1 MLALFSLPLPAMA
14 MFSDA
19 AGVNYVLN
27 SNGENTRGAIIP
39 DQRVNAA
46 VPDSITLN
54 FTEYELHVGESFQ
67 LIATIW
73 PDSLSARVNLEWSSR
88 NQSVA
93 EVNSNGVVTAVGVGS
108 SVVSVICGAV
118 RATCEIT
125 VKENEVLAQAVELT
139 PESAEL
145 EVGETFSLAATIYPE
160 NTTDK
165 SLAWS
170 SSDAAVASVD
180 ENGVV
185 TAVAV
190 GSCVITATCGEVA
203 GTCAITVK
211 NPVIPADCIVLT
223 PDNAVIEVGDILEI
237 TATVYPENATE
248 SRLTWRSSDENVATV
263 HEHGH
268 RNATVTALNPGE
280 CTITAECYSPNG
292 VIMGSASIT
301 VKIHEVL
308 ADSVVLNLNSAMLE
322 LGEELRL
329 IATVYPE
336 DVTETLTW
344 QSSNEDVATVD
355 ENGVVTAVAVGSC
368 VITATC
374 GEVAGTCAI
383 TVKTPVIPADYIVL
397 TPDSAVIEV
406 GDILEITAT
415 VYPENATES
424 RLTWRSSDENVATV
438 HEHGHR
444 NATVTALNPGEC
456 TITAECFS
464 PNGLIMGS
472 ASITVRIHE
481 ILADSVVL
489 NLDSAM
495 LAIGEELPLIATV
508 YPEDVTE
515 ALTWQS
521 SNEDVAAVGENGVVM
536 AVATGECDVTATCS
550 GISSSCHI
558 QVYDPADVVITFDC
572 EEARVVLNHEVVL
585 TPSVSLPVR
594 GGLSVI
600 SSDTTVVSAK
610 VDNGKVML
618 SGVGFGKATVSVSS
632 LDGLARPDT
641 CDVVVSTLMGDV
653 DFDGNLTINDLTGLI
668 DYMLS
673 GGTRADTYYFDVF
686 SDGQINVSDLT
697 ELIDILLS
705 GDEGVFVIVLESV
718 SLSLESAEINL
729 GGSVVLEALVLPED
743 VTNNFTSWTSTD
755 ESVAKVSDGVV
766 SAVGVGECSIMV
778 MCKDQAATCRIEVHE
793 TMPEKVVLDQD
804 NLSML
809 PGQTMTLTATVY
821 PENTTNKNVTWS
833 STNRNV
839 AEVVDGKVTA
849 VAVGDCYII
858 ADCQGVRDTCA
869 VNVHV
874 VMPESVVLDQHS
886 VSLLPGASVALTAT
900 VYPEN
905 TTNNTVTWTSTDRNV
920 AEVEDGKVT
929 AVAVGDCFIIAD
941 CQGVRDT
948 CSVNVHVV
956 MPESVVLDQHSVS
969 LLPGASVAL
978 TATVYPENTTNNTV
992 TWTSTDRNVAEVVD
1006 GKVTAV
1012 AVGDCYIIADC
1023 QGVRDTCSVN
1033 VHAVMPES
1041 VVLSEHSVS
1050 LLPGAS
1056 VALTATVYPEN
1067 TTNNAVTWTSTDRNV
1082 AEVEDGKVTAV
1093 AVGDC
1098 FIIAD
1103 CQGVRDTCSVN
1114 VQAVAPESVVLSQHS
1129 VSLLPGASVA
1139 LTATVYPENTTNNN
1153 VTWSSTNRNVAS
1165 VVDGKVTAVAVGD
1178 CFIIADCQGV
1188 RDTCSVNVH
1197 VVMPES
1203 VVLSEHSVSLLPG
1216 ASVALTATVYPENT
1230 TNNTVTWTSTDRNV
1244 AEVVDGKVTAVAVG
1258 DCFIIADC
1266 QGVSDTC
1273 SVTVQAVVPESIELS
1288 QSNVTMNPGTTIT
1301 LTATVYPSNTTNKTV
1316 TWRSSKTTVATV
1328 TNGVVKAVAAGE
1340 CDIIATCQNVQATCH
1355 VTVKEV
1361 NSNDNTITVN
1371 GVTFSMVPV
1380 EGGTFLMGTP
1390 ATQTGSGTN
1399 ERPQHFVT
1407 VSDYKIGQ
1415 TEVTQELW
1423 VAVMGSNPSA
1433 FPGDPQRPVDNV
1445 SWEMCQEFIDSLNRL
1460 TGMNFRFPTEAEWEF
1475 AAKGGNQSK
1484 GYIFAGSNTPAPV
1497 AWYSTNSGS
1506 KTQPVAQKEANELG
1520 LYDMSGN
1527 VCEWCSDWYV
1537 SYESYSSASSEPV
1550 VNPTG
1555 PATGSYKMLRGG
1567 SWFEVAKCCRSGY
1580 RNMQTVTIRRE
1591 FIGMRLAM

>member
-1 MLALFSLPLPAMA
+1 
-14 MFSDA
+14 
-19 AGVNYVLN
+19 
-27 SNGENTRGAIIP
+27 
-39 DQRVNAA
+39 
-46 VPDSITLN
+46 
-54 FTEYELHVGESFQ
+54 
-67 LIATIW
+67 
-73 PDSLSARVNLEWSSR
+73 
-88 NQSVA
+88 
-93 EVNSNGVVTAVGVGS
+93 
-108 SVVSVICGAV
+108 
-118 RATCEIT
+118 
-125 VKENEVLAQAVELT
+125 
-139 PESAEL
+139 
-145 EVGETFSLAATIYPE
+145 
-160 NTTDK
+160 
-165 SLAWS
+165 
-170 SSDAAVASVD
+170 
-180 ENGVV
+180 
-185 TAVAV
+185 
-190 GSCVITATCGEVA
+190 
-203 GTCAITVK
+203 
-211 NPVIPADCIVLT
+211 
-223 PDNAVIEVGDILEI
+223 
-237 TATVYPENATE
+237 
-248 SRLTWRSSDENVATV
+248 
-263 HEHGH
+263 
-268 RNATVTALNPGE
+268 
-280 CTITAECYSPNG
+280 
-292 VIMGSASIT
+292 
-301 VKIHEVL
+301 
-308 ADSVVLNLNSAMLE
+308 
-322 LGEELRL
+322 
-329 IATVYPE
+329 
-336 DVTETLTW
+336 
-344 QSSNEDVATVD
+344 
-355 ENGVVTAVAVGSC
+355 
-368 VITATC
+368 
-374 GEVAGTCAI
+374 
-383 TVKTPVIPADYIVL
+383 
-397 TPDSAVIEV
+397 
-406 GDILEITAT
+406 
-415 VYPENATES
+415 
-424 RLTWRSSDENVATV
+424 
-438 HEHGHR
+438 
-444 NATVTALNPGEC
+444 
-456 TITAECFS
+456 
-464 PNGLIMGS
+464 
-472 ASITVRIHE
+472 
-481 ILADSVVL
+481 
-489 NLDSAM
+489 
-495 LAIGEELPLIATV
+495 
-508 YPEDVTE
+508 
-515 ALTWQS
+515 
-521 SNEDVAAVGENGVVM
+521 
-536 AVATGECDVTATCS
+536 
-550 GISSSCHI
+550 
-558 QVYDPADVVITFDC
+558 
-572 EEARVVLNHEVVL
+572 
-585 TPSVSLPVR
+585 
-594 GGLSVI
+594 
-600 SSDTTVVSAK
+600 
-610 VDNGKVML
+610 
-618 SGVGFGKATVSVSS
+618 
-632 LDGLARPDT
+632 
-641 CDVVVSTLMGDV
+641 
-653 DFDGNLTINDLTGLI
+653 
-668 DYMLS
+668 
-673 GGTRADTYYFDVF
+673 
-686 SDGQINVSDLT
+686 
-697 ELIDILLS
+697 
-705 GDEGVFVIVLESV
+705 
-718 SLSLESAEINL
+718 
-729 GGSVVLEALVLPED
+729 
-743 VTNNFTSWTSTD
+743 
-755 ESVAKVSDGVV
+755 
-766 SAVGVGECSIMV
+766 
-778 MCKDQAATCRIEVHE
+778 
-793 TMPEKVVLDQD
+793 
-804 NLSML
+804 
-809 PGQTMTLTATVY
+809 
-821 PENTTNKNVTWS
+821 
-833 STNRNV
+833 
-839 AEVVDGKVTA
+839 
-849 VAVGDCYII
+849 
-858 ADCQGVRDTCA
+858 
-869 VNVHV
+869 
-874 VMPESVVLDQHS
+874 MPESVVLDQHS

>member
-1 MLALFSLPLPAMA
+1 MLRQLLKSAIILLALFSLPLPAMA

-67 LIATIW
+67 LIATVW

-108 SVVSVICGAV
+108 SVVSVICGTV

-125 VKENEVLAQAVELT
+125 VKENEILAQAVELI
-139 PESAEL
+139 PKSAEL

-223 PDNAVIEVGDILEI
+223 PDSAVIEVGDILEI

-308 ADSVVLNLNSAMLE
+308 ADSVVLNLDSAMMAI
-322 LGEELRL
+322 GEELTL
-329 IATVYPE
+329 IAAVYP
-336 DVTETLTW
+336 DGVTQPLTW
-344 QSSNEDVATVD
+344 QSSNEEIATVD
-355 ENGVVTAVAVGSC
+355 QDGAV
-368 VITATC
+368 
-374 GEVAGTCAI
+374 
-383 TVKTPVIPADYIVL
+383 K
-397 TPDSAVIEV
+397 
-406 GDILEITAT
+406 
-415 VYPENATES
+415 
-424 RLTWRSSDENVATV
+424 
-438 HEHGHR
+438 
-444 NATVTALNPGEC
+444 AL
-456 TITAECFS
+456 
-464 PNGLIMGS
+464 
-472 ASITVRIHE
+472 
-481 ILADSVVL
+481 
-489 NLDSAM
+489 
-495 LAIGEELPLIATV
+495 
-508 YPEDVTE
+508 
-515 ALTWQS
+515 
-521 SNEDVAAVGENGVVM
+521 AA
-536 AVATGECDVTATCS
+536 GECDVTASC

-558 QVYDPADVVITFDC
+558 RVYDPADVVITFDC
-572 EEARVVLNHEVVL
+572 NEARVVLNHDFVL
-585 TPSVSLPVR
+585 TPSVSLPVKT
-594 GGLSVI
+594 GLAVV
-600 SSDTTVVSAK
+600 SSDSTVVKAK
-610 VDNGKVML
+610 VDDGKVTL
-618 SGVGFGKATVSVSS
+618 SGVGFGKATIGVSS
-632 LDGLARPDT
+632 LDGLAQPDT
-641 CDVVVSTLMGDV
+641 CEVVVSTVLGDV
-653 DFDGNLTINDLTGLI
+653 NNDGNLTIADLTGLI

-673 GGTRADTYYFDVF
+673 DITRVDSYYFDANT
-686 SDGQINVSDLT
+686 DGVINVSDLT
-697 ELIDILLS
+697 VIIDILLS
-705 GDEGVFVIVLESV
+705 GDESEFVIVPESI
-718 SLSLESAEINL
+718 SLNMEYAEIDL
-729 GGSVVLEALVLPED
+729 GGSVVLEAFVLPED
-743 VTNNFTSWTSTD
+743 VTNSSTTWTSTD
-755 ESVAKVSDGVV
+755 ESVAKVNDGVV
-766 SAVGVGECSIMV
+766 SAVGVGECSIVV
-778 MCKDQAATCRIEVHE
+778 MCKDQASMCRIEVHE
-793 TMPEKVVLDQD
+793 TMPESVVLDQD
-804 NLSML
+804 NVSLL
-809 PGQTMTLTATVY
+809 PGASVTLTATVY
-821 PENTTNKNVTWS
+821 PESTTNKEVKWT
-833 STNRNV
+833 STDRNV
-839 AEVVDGKVTA
+839 ATVEDGKVTA

-869 VNVHV
+869 V
-874 VMPESVVLDQHS
+874 
-886 VSLLPGASVALTAT
+886 T
-900 VYPEN
+900 VQ
-905 TTNNTVTWTSTDRNV
+905 
-920 AEVEDGKVT
+920 AVE
-929 AVAVGDCFIIAD
+929 
-941 CQGVRDT
+941 
-948 CSVNVHVV
+948 
-956 MPESVVLDQHSVS
+956 
-969 LLPGASVAL
+969 
-978 TATVYPENTTNNTV
+978 
-992 TWTSTDRNVAEVVD
+992 
-1006 GKVTAV
+1006 
-1012 AVGDCYIIADC
+1012 
-1023 QGVRDTCSVN
+1023 
-1033 VHAVMPES
+1033 PES

-1056 VALTATVYPEN
+1056 VV
-1067 TTNNAVTWTSTDRNV
+1067 
-1082 AEVEDGKVTAV
+1082 
-1093 AVGDC
+1093 
-1098 FIIAD
+1098 
-1103 CQGVRDTCSVN
+1103 
-1114 VQAVAPESVVLSQHS
+1114 
-1129 VSLLPGASVA
+1129 
-1139 LTATVYPENTTNNN
+1139 
-1153 VTWSSTNRNVAS
+1153 
-1165 VVDGKVTAVAVGD
+1165 
-1178 CFIIADCQGV
+1178 
-1188 RDTCSVNVH
+1188 
-1197 VVMPES
+1197 
-1203 VVLSEHSVSLLPG
+1203 
-1216 ASVALTATVYPENT
+1216 LTATVYPENT
-1230 TNNTVTWTSTDRNV
+1230 TNNTVTWSSTNRNV
-1244 AEVVDGKVTAVAVG
+1244 ATVVNGKVTAVAVG
-1258 DCFIIADC
+1258 DCNIIADC
-1266 QGVSDTC
+1266 QGKRDTC
-1273 SVTVQAVVPESIELS
+1273 VVTVKAVEPESIVLS
-1288 QSNVTMNPGTTIT
+1288 QSNVTMNPGSTIT
-1301 LTATVYPSNTTNKTV
+1301 LTATVYPANATNNTV
-1316 TWRSSKTTVATV
+1316 TWISSKTTVATV
-1328 TNGVVKAVAAGE
+1328 SNGVVKAVAAGE
-1340 CDIIATCQNVQATCH
+1340 CDIIAICQNVQARCH
-1355 VTVKEV
+1355 VTVKEE
-1361 NSNDNTITVN
+1361 NASETIFTVN

-1537 SYESYSSASSEPV
+1537 SYESYSSASSVPV

>member
-1 MLALFSLPLPAMA
+1 M
-14 MFSDA
+14 
-19 AGVNYVLN
+19 
-27 SNGENTRGAIIP
+27 
-39 DQRVNAA
+39 
-46 VPDSITLN
+46 
-54 FTEYELHVGESFQ
+54 
-67 LIATIW
+67 
-73 PDSLSARVNLEWSSR
+73 
-88 NQSVA
+88 
-93 EVNSNGVVTAVGVGS
+93 
-108 SVVSVICGAV
+108 
-118 RATCEIT
+118 
-125 VKENEVLAQAVELT
+125 
-139 PESAEL
+139 
-145 EVGETFSLAATIYPE
+145 
-160 NTTDK
+160 
-165 SLAWS
+165 
-170 SSDAAVASVD
+170 
-180 ENGVV
+180 
-185 TAVAV
+185 
-190 GSCVITATCGEVA
+190 
-203 GTCAITVK
+203 
-211 NPVIPADCIVLT
+211 
-223 PDNAVIEVGDILEI
+223 
-237 TATVYPENATE
+237 
-248 SRLTWRSSDENVATV
+248 
-263 HEHGH
+263 
-268 RNATVTALNPGE
+268 
-280 CTITAECYSPNG
+280 
-292 VIMGSASIT
+292 
-301 VKIHEVL
+301 
-308 ADSVVLNLNSAMLE
+308 
-322 LGEELRL
+322 
-329 IATVYPE
+329 
-336 DVTETLTW
+336 
-344 QSSNEDVATVD
+344 
-355 ENGVVTAVAVGSC
+355 
-368 VITATC
+368 
-374 GEVAGTCAI
+374 
-383 TVKTPVIPADYIVL
+383 
-397 TPDSAVIEV
+397 
-406 GDILEITAT
+406 
-415 VYPENATES
+415 
-424 RLTWRSSDENVATV
+424 
-438 HEHGHR
+438 
-444 NATVTALNPGEC
+444 
-456 TITAECFS
+456 
-464 PNGLIMGS
+464 
-472 ASITVRIHE
+472 
-481 ILADSVVL
+481 
-489 NLDSAM
+489 
-495 LAIGEELPLIATV
+495 
-508 YPEDVTE
+508 
-515 ALTWQS
+515 
-521 SNEDVAAVGENGVVM
+521 
-536 AVATGECDVTATCS
+536 
-550 GISSSCHI
+550 
-558 QVYDPADVVITFDC
+558 
-572 EEARVVLNHEVVL
+572 
-585 TPSVSLPVR
+585 
-594 GGLSVI
+594 
-600 SSDTTVVSAK
+600 
-610 VDNGKVML
+610 
-618 SGVGFGKATVSVSS
+618 
-632 LDGLARPDT
+632 
-641 CDVVVSTLMGDV
+641 
-653 DFDGNLTINDLTGLI
+653 
-668 DYMLS
+668 
-673 GGTRADTYYFDVF
+673 
-686 SDGQINVSDLT
+686 
-697 ELIDILLS
+697 
-705 GDEGVFVIVLESV
+705 
-718 SLSLESAEINL
+718 
-729 GGSVVLEALVLPED
+729 VLEALVLPED

-804 NLSML
+804 NVSML

-821 PENTTNKNVTWS
+821 PENTTNNNVTWS

-858 ADCQGVRDTCA
+858 ADCQGVRDTCS

-886 VSLLPGASVALTAT
+886 VSLLPGASVDLTAT

-929 AVAVGDCFIIAD
+929 AVAVGDCYIIAD

-992 TWTSTDRNVAEVVD
+992 TWTSTDSNVAIVV
-1006 GKVTAV
+1006 
-1012 AVGDCYIIADC
+1012 
-1023 QGVRDTCSVN
+1023 
-1033 VHAVMPES
+1033 
-1041 VVLSEHSVS
+1041 
-1050 LLPGAS
+1050 
-1056 VALTATVYPEN
+1056 
-1067 TTNNAVTWTSTDRNV
+1067 
-1082 AEVEDGKVTAV
+1082 DGKVTAV

-1114 VQAVAPESVVLSQHS
+1114 VHAVMPESVVLSEHS

-1188 RDTCSVNVH
+1188 SDTCSVNV
-1197 VVMPES
+1197 
-1203 VVLSEHSVSLLPG
+1203 
-1216 ASVALTATVYPENT
+1216 
-1230 TNNTVTWTSTDRNV
+1230 
-1244 AEVVDGKVTAVAVG
+1244 
-1258 DCFIIADC
+1258 
-1266 QGVSDTC
+1266 
-1273 SVTVQAVVPESIELS
+1273 QAVEPESIELS

-1316 TWRSSKTTVATV
+1316 TWRSSNTTVATV

-1537 SYESYSSASSEPV
+1537 SYESYSSASSVPV

>member
-1 MLALFSLPLPAMA
+1 MLRQLLKSAIILLALFSLPLPAMA

-27 SNGENTRGAIIP
+27 SNGENTKGAIIP

-67 LIATIW
+67 LIATVW
-73 PDSLSARVNLEWSSR
+73 PDSLSARVNLVWSSR

-108 SVVSVICGAV
+108 SVVSVICGTV

-125 VKENEVLAQAVELT
+125 VKENEILAQTVELI

-223 PDNAVIEVGDILEI
+223 PD
-237 TATVYPENATE
+237 
-248 SRLTWRSSDENVATV
+248 
-263 HEHGH
+263 
-268 RNATVTALNPGE
+268 
-280 CTITAECYSPNG
+280 
-292 VIMGSASIT
+292 
-301 VKIHEVL
+301 
-308 ADSVVLNLNSAMLE
+308 
-322 LGEELRL
+322 
-329 IATVYPE
+329 
-336 DVTETLTW
+336 
-344 QSSNEDVATVD
+344 
-355 ENGVVTAVAVGSC
+355 
-368 VITATC
+368 
-374 GEVAGTCAI
+374 
-383 TVKTPVIPADYIVL
+383 
-397 TPDSAVIEV
+397 SAVIEV

-424 RLTWRSSDENVATV
+424 RLTWRSSDENVAIV

-641 CDVVVSTLMGDV
+641 CEVVVSTLMGDV

-673 GGTRADTYYFDVF
+673 GGSRADTYYFDVF

-705 GDEGVFVIVLESV
+705 GDEGVFVIVPESV

-778 MCKDQAATCRIEVHE
+778 MCKDQAATCHIEVHE
-793 TMPEKVVLDQD
+793 TMPERVVLDQD
-804 NLSML
+804 NVSML

-821 PENTTNKNVTWS
+821 PENTTNNNVTWS

-858 ADCQGVRDTCA
+858 ADCQGV
-869 VNVHV
+869 
-874 VMPESVVLDQHS
+874 S
-886 VSLLPGASVALTAT
+886 
-900 VYPEN
+900 
-905 TTNNTVTWTSTDRNV
+905 
-920 AEVEDGKVT
+920 
-929 AVAVGDCFIIAD
+929 
-941 CQGVRDT
+941 
-948 CSVNVHVV
+948 
-956 MPESVVLDQHSVS
+956 
-969 LLPGASVAL
+969 
-978 TATVYPENTTNNTV
+978 
-992 TWTSTDRNVAEVVD
+992 
-1006 GKVTAV
+1006 
-1012 AVGDCYIIADC
+1012 
-1023 QGVRDTCSVN
+1023 
-1033 VHAVMPES
+1033 
-1041 VVLSEHSVS
+1041 
-1050 LLPGAS
+1050 
-1056 VALTATVYPEN
+1056 
-1067 TTNNAVTWTSTDRNV
+1067 
-1082 AEVEDGKVTAV
+1082 
-1093 AVGDC
+1093 
-1098 FIIAD
+1098 
-1103 CQGVRDTCSVN
+1103 DTCSVN
-1114 VQAVAPESVVLSQHS
+1114 VQAVE
-1129 VSLLPGASVA
+1129 
-1139 LTATVYPENTTNNN
+1139 
-1153 VTWSSTNRNVAS
+1153 
-1165 VVDGKVTAVAVGD
+1165 
-1178 CFIIADCQGV
+1178 
-1188 RDTCSVNVH
+1188 
-1197 VVMPES
+1197 
-1203 VVLSEHSVSLLPG
+1203 
-1216 ASVALTATVYPENT
+1216 
-1230 TNNTVTWTSTDRNV
+1230 
-1244 AEVVDGKVTAVAVG
+1244 
-1258 DCFIIADC
+1258 
-1266 QGVSDTC
+1266 
-1273 SVTVQAVVPESIELS
+1273 PESIELS

-1316 TWRSSKTTVATV
+1316 TWRSSNTTVATV

-1497 AWYSTNSGS
+1497 AWYSTNSGN

-1537 SYESYSSASSEPV
+1537 SYESYSSASSVPV